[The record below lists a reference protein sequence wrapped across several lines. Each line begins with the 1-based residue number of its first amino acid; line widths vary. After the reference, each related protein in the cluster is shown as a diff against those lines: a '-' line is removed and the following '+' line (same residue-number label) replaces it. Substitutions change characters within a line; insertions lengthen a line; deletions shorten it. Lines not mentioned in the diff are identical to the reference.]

1 MINRKS
7 LSEQIVVH
15 INLFIWHHVYYVRIN
30 RFDIIL
36 VSDTI

>member
-15 INLFIWHHVYYVRIN
+15 INLFIYL
-30 RFDIIL
+30 FGTMFTTSESTDLIL
-36 VSDTI
+36 S